1 MDEVTV
7 TKQSILIMEDE
18 KPMALALQLKL
29 RKLGFEVEIV
39 ANGEEGLALLDKRK
53 FNLILTDLM
62 MPKMDG
68 FGVLEALKAKADL
81 TPTLVLTNLS
91 QVEDEQR
98 AKALGA
104 KGFFVKSNTPL
115 AAIVT
120 AVQQFLH

>member
-1 MDEVTV
+1 
-7 TKQSILIMEDE
+7 MEDE

-39 ANGEEGLALLDKRK
+39 ANGEEGLALLDTRK

-91 QVEDEQR
+91 QAEDEQR

>member
-39 ANGEEGLALLDKRK
+39 ANGEEGLALLGKRK